1 MTNKELAQK
10 LLDLL
15 GGKDNVLANAACMT
29 RLRVTVKDTGN
40 VDTEGIKAL
49 DGVMGLV
56 EDDTMQIV
64 LGPGKVNKVLEE
76 FSKLTGLAKGVADE
90 SVVDAAA
97 TNKAAQKA
105 KYESKPV
112 QAFLKKISNVFVALL
127 PGIIAAGL
135 INGICNVINVSTAGA
150 LAGEWWYQGIRSM
163 GWALFAYLPI
173 LVGYNAAR
181 EFGGSAALG
190 GIAGMMCIAN
200 SAMPL
205 LAPGAADPATA
216 ILLPLTNAQYN
227 PAAGGMIAALIAGAF
242 FAWMER
248 QIRKVMPNALDTF
261 LSPLLVLIIGAFALM
276 LVIQPVGAWLTTA
289 IFSVLTFIF
298 EKLGVLG
305 GYILSAG
312 FLPLVSVGLHQAL
325 TPIHAMLN
333 DPDGATK
340 GINYLLPI
348 LMMAGGGQVGAG
360 LALYFKTKNAKL
372 KEVCRRVHPRWHP
385 GRGRASDVCRYAAAR
400 SSVCDGLPGCRI
412 WRRARGAASH
422 RHGFSGRF
430 RSVWPADRR
439 SWPAAWL
446 RCRYA
451 ACLCRRLCPDV
462 VLWRRRAEDQRVFWR
477 VV

>member
-29 RLRVTVKDTGN
+29 RLRVTVKDAGN

-205 LAPGAADPATA
+205 LRRSQHRYSAAAHQCAVQPRSGRYDRGSHRWCVFRLDGASDSQGH
-216 ILLPLTNAQYN
+216 AQRARYV
-227 PAAGGMIAALIAGAF
+227 PVSAAGA
-242 FAWMER
+242 
-248 QIRKVMPNALDTF
+248 
-261 LSPLLVLIIGAFALM
+261 
-276 LVIQPVGAWLTTA
+276 
-289 IFSVLTFIF
+289 
-298 EKLGVLG
+298 
-305 GYILSAG
+305 
-312 FLPLVSVGLHQAL
+312 H
-325 TPIHAMLN
+325 
-333 DPDGATK
+333 
-340 GINYLLPI
+340 
-348 LMMAGGGQVGAG
+348 
-360 LALYFKTKNAKL
+360 
-372 KEVCRRVHPRWHP
+372 
-385 GRGRASDVCRYAAAR
+385 
-400 SSVCDGLPGCRI
+400 
-412 WRRARGAASH
+412 H
-422 RHGFSGRF
+422 R
-430 RSVWPADRR
+430 
-439 SWPAAWL
+439 
-446 RCRYA
+446 C
-451 ACLCRRLCPDV
+451 LCPDARHPAG
-462 VLWRRRAEDQRVFWR
+462 WRLADDRDL
-477 VV
+477 

>member
-29 RLRVTVKDTGN
+29 RLRVTVKDAGN

-289 IFSVLTFIF
+289 IFSV
-298 EKLGVLG
+298 
-305 GYILSAG
+305 
-312 FLPLVSVGLHQAL
+312 GLHQAL

-333 DPDGATK
+333 DPEGATK

-372 KEVCRRVHPRWHP
+372 KKYVAESIPVGILGVGEPLMYAVTLPLVRPFVTACLGAGFGGALAALLHIGTVSQGVSGLFGLLIVVP
-385 GRGRASDVCRYAAAR
+385 GQQLGYVAAMLLAYAA
-400 SSVCDGLPGCRI
+400 
-412 WRRARGAASH
+412 
-422 RHGFSGRF
+422 GF
-430 RSVWPADRR
+430 
-439 SWPAAWL
+439 
-446 RCRYA
+446 
-451 ACLCRRLCPDV
+451 
-462 VLWRRRAEDQRVFWR
+462 VLTWFFGVDEQKINEFFGE
-477 VV
+477 

>member
-49 DGVMGLV
+49 DGVTGLV

-216 ILLPLTNAQYN
+216 ILLPLTNCLLYTSD
-227 PAAGGMIAALIAGAF
+227 AADDITLTLYRLLRQRDTITPILENQHAGIDSGGTGS
-242 FAWMER
+242 R
-248 QIRKVMPNALDTF
+248 NIREIIYR
-261 LSPLLVLIIGAFALM
+261 LVDA
-276 LVIQPVGAWLTTA
+276 
-289 IFSVLTFIF
+289 
-298 EKLGVLG
+298 
-305 GYILSAG
+305 
-312 FLPLVSVGLHQAL
+312 SVGIQVLAILHADALEIVLETVSLEMFGAIESQVLQEVSQTTLVVILIDGTHLLCNVETSYMLREIVVTNVIGQAIVEVTDSHIL
-325 TPIHAMLN
+325 VN
-333 DPDGATK
+333 R
-340 GINYLLPI
+340 YL
-348 LMMAGGGQVGAG
+348 
-360 LALYFKTKNAKL
+360 
-372 KEVCRRVHPRWHP
+372 WHLLCHHTTC
-385 GRGRASDVCRYAAAR
+385 SKQH
-400 SSVCDGLPGCRI
+400 
-412 WRRARGAASH
+412 H
-422 RHGFSGRF
+422 RCYEN
-430 RSVWPADRR
+430 
-439 SWPAAWL
+439 L
-446 RCRYA
+446 
-451 ACLCRRLCPDV
+451 L
-462 VLWRRRAEDQRVFWR
+462 
-477 VV
+477 

>member
-200 SAMPL
+200 SAMPHCHSAAAHQCAVQPRSGRHDRGSYRWRIFCL
-205 LAPGAADPATA
+205 DGASDSQGY
-216 ILLPLTNAQYN
+216 AQRTRHVFV
-227 PAAGGMIAALIAGAF
+227 PAAGA
-242 FAWMER
+242 
-248 QIRKVMPNALDTF
+248 
-261 LSPLLVLIIGAFALM
+261 
-276 LVIQPVGAWLTTA
+276 
-289 IFSVLTFIF
+289 
-298 EKLGVLG
+298 
-305 GYILSAG
+305 
-312 FLPLVSVGLHQAL
+312 H
-325 TPIHAMLN
+325 H
-333 DPDGATK
+333 
-340 GINYLLPI
+340 
-348 LMMAGGGQVGAG
+348 
-360 LALYFKTKNAKL
+360 
-372 KEVCRRVHPRWHP
+372 
-385 GRGRASDVCRYAAAR
+385 
-400 SSVCDGLPGCRI
+400 
-412 WRRARGAASH
+412 
-422 RHGFSGRF
+422 
-430 RSVWPADRR
+430 
-439 SWPAAWL
+439 
-446 RCRYA
+446 
-451 ACLCRRLCPDV
+451 RRLCSDARHPAG
-462 VLWRRRAEDQRVFWR
+462 WRMADDCHL
-477 VV
+477 

>member
-1 MTNKELAQK
+1 MTDKELAQK
-10 LLDLL
+10 LLELL
-15 GGKDNVLANAACMT
+15 GGAENVLSNAACMT
-29 RLRVTVKDTGN
+29 RLRVSVRDMSK
-40 VDTEGIKAL
+40 VDAAGIKAT

-64 LGPGKVNKVLEE
+64 LGPGKVNKVLDE
-76 FSKLTGLAKGVADE
+76 FAKLTGIAKG
-90 SVVDAAA
+90 SVEEDVVAAA
-97 TNKAAQKA
+97 AENKAAQKA

-112 QAFLKKISNVFVALL
+112 QAFLKKIANVFVALL

-135 INGICNVINVSTAGA
+135 INGICNVINVSTGNAFA
-150 LAGEWWYQGIRSM
+150 SAWWYQGIRSM

-190 GIAGMMCIAN
+190 GIAGMMCISN
-200 SAMPL
+200 TAMPL
-205 LAPGAADPATA
+205 LSAGAADPASA
-216 ILLPLTNAQYN
+216 ILLPLTGAEYN

-242 FAWMER
+242 FAWLER
-248 QIRKVMPNALDTF
+248 HIRKVMPNLLDTF

-276 LVIQPVGAWLTTA
+276 LVIQPVGSWLTTA
-289 IFSVLTFIF
+289 IFAVLSFLY
-298 EKLGVLG
+298 EKMGVVG

-360 LALYFKTKNAKL
+360 LALYFKSKNAKL
-372 KEVCRRVHPRWHP
+372 KKFVAESIPVGILGVGEPLMYAVTLPLVRPFVTACLGAGFGGALAALFHLGTVSQGVSGLFGLLIVVP
-385 GRGRASDVCRYAAAR
+385 GTQLQYVLCMLVAYAAGF
-400 SSVCDGLPGCRI
+400 VLTWFFGVDEDRI
-412 WRRARGAASH
+412 NEFYG
-422 RHGFSGRF
+422 
-430 RSVWPADRR
+430 
-439 SWPAAWL
+439 
-446 RCRYA
+446 
-451 ACLCRRLCPDV
+451 
-462 VLWRRRAEDQRVFWR
+462 E
-477 VV
+477 

>member
-29 RLRVTVKDTGN
+29 RLRVTVKDAGN
-40 VDTEGIKAL
+40 VDAEGIKAL

-90 SVVDAAA
+90 SVADAAA

-105 KYESKPV
+105 KYETKPV
-112 QAFLKKISNVFVALL
+112 QAFLKKISTSSSPCFPASLRLASSTVSATSSMSRRRCACRRVVVTGHSFH
-127 PGIIAAGL
+127 GL
-135 INGICNVINVSTAGA
+135 GPLRLSAH
-150 LAGEWWYQGIRSM
+150 
-163 GWALFAYLPI
+163 
-173 LVGYNAAR
+173 
-181 EFGGSAALG
+181 FGGLQRGARVWWLRCTG
-190 GIAGMMCIAN
+190 RYRRHDVYRQQRY
-200 SAMPL
+200 
-205 LAPGAADPATA
+205 APACAWCRRSSTA
-216 ILLPLTNAQYN
+216 ILLPLTDAQYN

-333 DPDGATK
+333 DPEGATK

-372 KEVCRRVHPRWHP
+372 KKYVAESIPVGILGVGEPLM
-385 GRGRASDVCRYAAAR
+385 YA
-400 SSVCDGLPGCRI
+400 VTLPLVRP
-412 WRRARGAASH
+412 
-422 RHGFSGRF
+422 F
-430 RSVWPADRR
+430 VT
-439 SWPAAWL
+439 
-446 RCRYA
+446 
-451 ACLCRRLCPDV
+451 ACLGAGFGGALAALLHIGTVSQGVSGLFGLLIV
-462 VLWRRRAEDQRVFWR
+462 VPASSSAMLPPCCLPMPPALS
-477 VV
+477 